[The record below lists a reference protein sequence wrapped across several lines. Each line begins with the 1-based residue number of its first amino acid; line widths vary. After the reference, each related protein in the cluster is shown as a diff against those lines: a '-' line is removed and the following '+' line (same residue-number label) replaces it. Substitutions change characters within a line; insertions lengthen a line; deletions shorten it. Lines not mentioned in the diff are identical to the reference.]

1 MKPIIDQL
9 KECIRSHPA
18 VLNSSIGKIRIWKRT
33 QFIVL
38 SEIITEALSKSE
50 FFKDEKTSSISS
62 MTLQR
67 LFDESYMKKVT
78 PDLRFLKTLDKL
90 AIFLGHPS
98 LNSFLAFQN
107 GTNEKTET
115 SENNLPCP
123 FEQLIQDFCQEE
135 LNCLQQLPSVSLGN
149 INDYIFEESP
159 LYNRI
164 LDTLTKFSNR
174 NISIAKSKKQ
184 SFFEVFDCKLI
195 SVDEDLMIL
204 SAKESWN
211 LEWQN
216 GEEETLNLYN
226 KINRQT
232 YFIKQQGNHWKIWD
246 NYNPD
251 CSSLISEVMEETE
264 KKMVL

>member
-18 VLNSSIGKIRIWKRT
+18 VLNSSIGKMRIWKRT

-50 FFKDEKTSSISS
+50 LLKDEKASSISS

-107 GTNEKTET
+107 GTDQKKESLDEI
-115 SENNLPCP
+115 LPCP
-123 FEQLIQDFCQEE
+123 FEKLIKEYCQEE
-135 LNCLQQLPSVSLGN
+135 LNCLQQLPEINLGN
-149 INDYIFEESP
+149 LSSYIFEESP
-159 LYNRI
+159 LHKRI
-164 LDTLTKFSNR
+164 LDTLTKFSNLSL
-174 NISIAKSKKQ
+174 SIEKSENQ
-184 SFFEVFDCKLI
+184 SFFKIFDCKLI

-211 LEWQN
+211 LEWKN
-216 GEEETLNLYN
+216 GEDDTLNRYN

-232 YFIKQQGNHWKIWD
+232 YFIKHQGDQWKIWD

-251 CSSLISEVMEETE
+251 SSSLIAEVMEETE
-264 KKMVL
+264 RKVVL